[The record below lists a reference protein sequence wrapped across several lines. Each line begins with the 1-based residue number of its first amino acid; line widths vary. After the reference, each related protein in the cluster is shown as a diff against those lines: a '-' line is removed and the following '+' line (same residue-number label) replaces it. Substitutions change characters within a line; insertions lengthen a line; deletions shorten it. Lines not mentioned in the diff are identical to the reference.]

1 MIKIDE
7 FVINYQFILLYI
19 HFVGMETLDYAV

>member
-19 HFVGMETLDYAV
+19 NFVGMETLNYAV

>member
-7 FVINYQFILLYI
+7 FVINYQVILLYI
-19 HFVGMETLDYAV
+19 NFVGMETLDYVV